1 MDAVVVLSHNS
12 GRQGHIAPGAIEVLL
27 APANRL
33 RHRLTDMPRLLPS
46 FALSAA
52 AAMFVAAVSPSASA
66 EGQETHGVYHTQ
78 FENDSIGL
86 VRVRYPAN
94 SKVPLHGHPP
104 TVTTYVYLSGS
115 SPVRF
120 THQGSRTHVVTRQPT
135 TPGGFRVSRG
145 GDETHSAENLG
156 AIASDFLR
164 VEFKTDAAGASA
176 PFYRDARPLGTTAKT
191 TTDVQFSNAQMRI
204 PRVVIPAGQM
214 TEIATTANPPA
225 LLIALGE
232 ATMTADG
239 TALPMQIGQERW
251 VASSRRERLANVGAS
266 QIELLRIDVLTSA
279 AVLEPAIAQQPAP
292 ARSPEAV
299 PTPITLPPALD
310 RVLRDYERAW
320 RDGNGPGLA
329 ALFADDGFAVQSG
342 SPLRQGRAAIA
353 KGITRPG
360 GALQLTAYAFSVSD
374 AVGYIVG
381 GYRYPQSTGPGGRF
395 VLALRMGSDGR
406 WLIAADLDNS
416 PAPPPPAAA
425 VVPAPVVPAASA
437 PSASAQQDADTRI
450 ALRIGES
457 VTPPK
462 STTIV
467 TLTEVSDDSRCP
479 TNVTCVW
486 AGDAAVTLRVQ
497 PAKGATEVVTL
508 HTGLANGQSA
518 TAAGLRL
525 RLERLEPRPT
535 FGKTLDRS
543 AYVATIAIATSA
555 GPR

>member
-1 MDAVVVLSHNS
+1 
-12 GRQGHIAPGAIEVLL
+12 
-27 APANRL
+27 
-33 RHRLTDMPRLLPS
+33 
-46 FALSAA
+46 
-52 AAMFVAAVSPSASA
+52 MFVAAVSPRASA

-78 FENDSIGL
+78 FENDSIRL

-204 PRVVIPAGQM
+204 TRVAIPAGQI
-214 TEIATTANPPA
+214 TEIATTTNAPA

-266 QIELLRIDVLTSA
+266 QIELLRIDVLISA

-292 ARSPEAV
+292 ARSPETV

-320 RDGNGPGLA
+320 RDGNGTGVA
-329 ALFADDGFAVQSG
+329 ALFTDDGFAVQSG

-353 KGITRPG
+353 QGITRPS
-360 GALQLTAYAFSVSD
+360 GAVCPGPRPSALSPHAKRLAHRHDLAHVIRHVIGREQDRAKVGLTRRARRHRRRQVVNLPGHVLQPLSRPQAGRD
-374 AVGYIVG
+374 AVFPRGIVG
-381 GYRYPQSTGPGGRF
+381 RRGR
-395 VLALRMGSDGR
+395 RR
-406 WLIAADLDNS
+406 
-416 PAPPPPAAA
+416 
-425 VVPAPVVPAASA
+425 PVVVRPRQVVLVGGVHAEVEDVVLR
-437 PSASAQQDADTRI
+437 DADVLQQLPRRVLE
-450 ALRIGES
+450 AGRAHASRLRRHAGHGLVEAD
-457 VTPPK
+457 V
-462 STTIV
+462 
-467 TLTEVSDDSRCP
+467 
-479 TNVTCVW
+479 CVLPVEDPHQMV
-486 AGDAAVTLRVQ
+486 ADGII
-497 PAKGATEVVTL
+497 
-508 HTGLANGQSA
+508 GLAHG
-518 TAAGLRL
+518 
-525 RLERLEPRPT
+525 
-535 FGKTLDRS
+535 
-543 AYVATIAIATSA
+543 
-555 GPR
+555 